1 MEPKPCNVSNLLPKQ
16 VGFLFT
22 KAVIYS
28 FFCMFLP
35 EIRRIGQTFQVGSN
49 GLKVCLTLPC
59 RVPGEGLHCESA
71 YCMSSLFSRMKSQ
84 LIFVSNYISLS
95 YRTSSTDIKK
105 KCQLWGNTG
114 CPIYC
119 VQFLYNT
126 FAWIRLSGVS
136 RSDWWS
142 DTLSERLWGCCWCCC
157 WLHTFSS
164 NRRCLGRVEMYKKI
178 FLIVVQI

>member
-71 YCMSSLFSRMKSQ
+71 YCMSSLFPRMKSQ

-105 KCQLWGNTG
+105 SVSCEEIL
-114 CPIYC
+114 
-119 VQFLYNT
+119 
-126 FAWIRLSGVS
+126 GVPYIV
-136 RSDWWS
+136 
-142 DTLSERLWGCCWCCC
+142 
-157 WLHTFSS
+157 SS
-164 NRRCLGRVEMYKKI
+164 FYITPLPE
-178 FLIVVQI
+178 